1 MPTTPQTTA
10 TPAITATTRQPSGPP
25 ECRPHRL
32 RWHAASAVA
41 GFIATVMT
49 ANALTATFGLIPVG
63 FGLTATAGTIAAGLT
78 LLARDA
84 VHHLA
89 GRATVAACIAAG
101 ALLSA
106 GLAGPRLALA
116 SATAFALSEVADLLV
131 YQRLIRRGWITAAV
145 ASNTVAAPVDSVVF
159 LGLAGFPIWAS
170 LPGQV
175 WIKTAAVA
183 VPLAVV
189 VAVPLAVVVAVR
201 ALLRH
206 RVRPRRS

>member
-1 MPTTPQTTA
+1 MPTIPAANTAPATTA
-10 TPAITATTRQPSGPP
+10 ATEQPPGPP
-25 ECRPHRL
+25 ERRSTRV

-41 GFIATVMT
+41 GFVATVVA

-63 FGLTATAGTIAAGLT
+63 FGLTATAGTAAAGLT

-84 VHHLA
+84 VHHYA
-89 GRATVAACIAAG
+89 GRGTVAACIIAG

-116 SATAFALSEVADLLV
+116 SATAFALSELADLLV
-131 YQRLIRRGWITAAV
+131 YQRLIRRGWIAAAV
-145 ASNTVAAPVDSVVF
+145 ASNIVAAPIDSIVF
-159 LGLAGFPIWAS
+159 LGLAGFPIWAA

-175 WIKTAAVA
+175 WIKTAALT
-183 VPLAVV
+183 VPLTAVI
-189 VAVPLAVVVAVR
+189 AVR

-206 RVRPRRS
+206 RLRPSRP

>member
-1 MPTTPQTTA
+1 MSTA
-10 TPAITATTRQPSGPP
+10 PEATAKPAAVAATRRPSHPP
-25 ECRPHRL
+25 ERRPVRV
-32 RWHAASAVA
+32 RWPAVPAVA
-41 GFIATVMT
+41 GFVATVVA

-63 FGLTATAGTIAAGLT
+63 FGLTATAGTLAAGLT

-106 GLAGPRLALA
+106 GLAGPHLAIA
-116 SATAFALSEVADLLV
+116 SAAAFGLSELADLLV
-131 YQRLIRRGWITAAV
+131 YQRLIRRGFIAAAL
-145 ASNTVAAPVDSVVF
+145 ASNTVAAPIDSIVF
-159 LGLAGFPIWAS
+159 LGLAGYPIWAA

-175 WIKTAAVA
+175 WVKTAAVA
-183 VPLAVV
+183 IPVAAVV
-189 VAVPLAVVVAVR
+189 AAR

-206 RVRPRRS
+206 RLRPRGS

>member
-1 MPTTPQTTA
+1 MPTIPAATAAAATTA
-10 TPAITATTRQPSGPP
+10 ATEQPSGPP
-25 ECRPHRL
+25 ERRSGRV
-32 RWHAASAVA
+32 RWYAAAAVA
-41 GFIATVMT
+41 GFVATVVA

-63 FGLTATAGTIAAGLT
+63 FGLTATAGTAAAGLT

-89 GRATVAACIAAG
+89 GRATVAACIIAG

-116 SATAFALSEVADLLV
+116 SATAFGLSELADLLV

-145 ASNTVAAPVDSVVF
+145 ASSTVAAPIDSVVF
-159 LGLAGFPIWAS
+159 LGLAGFPIWAA

-175 WIKTAAVA
+175 WVKTAALA
-183 VPLAVV
+183 VPLA
-189 VAVPLAVVVAVR
+189 AVIAAR

-206 RVRPRRS
+206 RLRSRRS